1 MPASLQTLRT
11 GLSALQ
17 DIHMTNLSPTP
28 TILYADQ
35 EHNAIRLLIPVL
47 LLLSFCL
54 GFMALNWL
62 LGVLLPGQD
71 SRVVLACV
79 GAVPLGL
86 LLAYL
91 GEAGLKRF
99 WRSGRRVLLHEDR
112 VTLQIG
118 PDSEQVLVPDILT
131 DLLLWY
137 FPLSG
142 YPRGGRERR
151 VPASWFCVAA
161 SVQQD
166 ETRAIVFCFAA
177 PGRLQ
182 QWQQLYDFTALDPS
196 EIYDRSL
203 TSRITLPTRPEI
215 PPHVIAGKHG
225 RHWLAERSR
234 WSEGLELT
242 PPDFEILLQRVH
254 RFKMT
259 G

>member
-1 MPASLQTLRT
+1 
-11 GLSALQ
+11 
-17 DIHMTNLSPTP
+17 MTQLSPTT

-54 GFMALNWL
+54 GFSALNWL
-62 LGVLLPGQD
+62 LGLVMPGQD
-71 SRVVLACV
+71 SRIVLACV

-86 LLAYL
+86 LLAYV

-99 WRSGRRVLLHEDR
+99 WRSGRRVLLQEDR
-112 VTLQIG
+112 VTLQVG
-118 PDSEQVLVPDILT
+118 PQDERVLVPGVLT

-151 VPASWFCVAA
+151 VPANWSCVAA

-182 QWQQLYDFTALDPS
+182 EWQQRYDFHALDPT
-196 EIYDRSL
+196 EVYERSL
-203 TSRITLPTRPEI
+203 SSRITLPSRGTSLRGTPSS
-215 PPHVIAGKHG
+215 PRRLASKCTAPKH
-225 RHWLAERSR
+225 E
-234 WSEGLELT
+234 
-242 PPDFEILLQRVH
+242 
-254 RFKMT
+254 M
-259 G
+259 